1 MVILDDKAL
10 DHLGSL
16 QWIFSLT
23 HLEVEIS
30 LKLQNEI

>member
-1 MVILDDKAL
+1 MAILNDKAF

-23 HLEVEIS
+23 HLEVKIS